1 MIPISIHKQKL
12 TQTNTHTTY
21 ALQTTTD
28 KMPNGRRRQSNTAH
42 ANRQRNLQRAIEVQA
57 TQVHVAPVVV
67 EALEMADVRS
77 GEVKK
82 LKGQIVG
89 LKNKINNIEKQLK
102 NNDQKIKEAEDHTK
116 YWEGKFFIV
125 TRGYVQKEQEY
136 VKRQK
141 EADKLIQAMKSD
153 LKEGVEYLV
162 KQRDRI
168 REIEGIKDE
177 YKNELKRIED
187 QVNSWFQSAEEKGST
202 GITRLLPC
210 GREVKFKLV
219 LVQEEKPKDLSK
231 WVVAGGYYGDY

>member
-1 MIPISIHKQKL
+1 
-12 TQTNTHTTY
+12 
-21 ALQTTTD
+21 
-28 KMPNGRRRQSNTAH
+28 MPNGRRRQSNTAH

-102 NNDQKIKEAEDHTK
+102 NNDQKIKEAKDHAKEWED
-116 YWEGKFFIV
+116 KFFIV
-125 TRGYVQKEQEY
+125 TRGYVKKEQEY
-136 VKRQK
+136 VKTQK
-141 EADKLIQAMKSD
+141 ESDELIQSMKSD

-162 KQRDRI
+162 KQRTQI
-168 REIEGIKDE
+168 RELNEIKDG
-177 YKNELKRIED
+177 YKILAERTED
-187 QVNSWFQSAEEKGST
+187 QVNSWFKSAEEKGSHS
-202 GITRLLPC
+202 ITHLLSC

-231 WVVAGGYYGDY
+231 WVVAGGHYGDY